1 MNSPS
6 AASAPPPPPST
17 DLPKI
22 PPTLQGSLHL
32 PTATAAQLVVFY
44 SQVYA
49 YWDAQVKSCKESGDT
64 TSATYQWAVYYSDLS
79 SRAAHHYNAI
89 KDMSPWSSSSSSL
102 GAGGTFSNSS
112 STALS
117 TGTCTGNFSTS
128 AYSSG
133 TKQFHAS
140 SSSSS
145 FSCAP
150 APAAAVKGPPPSFQR
165 YALACMK
172 QCTNETQRTSMKE
185 LIEMTIRKS
194 LQDGSMYTKDW
205 KAEPLLP
212 LYQPQSL
219 TKTTTTMME
228 NNSNGDDGDVTSY
241 NQSGITSM
249 NTCSTRTVGKK
260 SYASIVSNHSRIDSI
275 SSKKKKSSAAV
286 STVGATDNSH
296 FVLKPNPKQDDSKLS
311 SITSSYYGPS
321 SSSTSFH
328 YEEETTS
335 TTANN
340 NNNKSPRLK
349 KSKLDTSSYY
359 GPYTS
364 SWDQKK
370 RDDEANVGDYD
381 DNHVGAGLKN
391 QHKSKNK
398 KQNQTTKDK
407 NSTFTTTKFD
417 TFLASEPN
425 YISLSSHSNKKRK
438 AATLATETKKS
449 RNNAHKDGFD
459 TSATKLASRAN
470 RFSGRG
476 GLTTATSNDLHQ
488 EYARGVDKYMGKSV
502 ISGGG
507 GIMSSSSSS
516 NRNSGE
522 AKKLQ
527 QKDYEKMTVKGT
539 CQTLEK
545 EFLRL
550 TAPPRAEL
558 VRPQPV
564 LEQHL
569 ENILTLRKN
578 IKNGKNVRSGDEKDY
593 NWFCS
598 QLKAIRQD
606 MTVQRIFNAFAVKV
620 YESHARIALEEG
632 DVNEYNQSQTQ
643 LKELYELLSH
653 KKKLAEGES
662 NGLKNQNEFI
672 AYRIIYH
679 VFLTGNKKYQ
689 GGSSDLFKIM
699 LHLTSEQKCDP
710 LIIHALKVR
719 VAVADNDYYAFFRLR
734 NECTNH
740 GIYLLDKIVPQIR
753 SAALKCAMKAYRPS
767 VATDFILSQL
777 GFPLDRK
784 RQRREAIGWLRSCGC
799 KLSDDQSTI
808 VAKESILDETF
819 MAGAQKSSLI

>member
-1 MNSPS
+1 
-6 AASAPPPPPST
+6 
-17 DLPKI
+17 
-22 PPTLQGSLHL
+22 
-32 PTATAAQLVVFY
+32 
-44 SQVYA
+44 
-49 YWDAQVKSCKESGDT
+49 
-64 TSATYQWAVYYSDLS
+64 
-79 SRAAHHYNAI
+79 
-89 KDMSPWSSSSSSL
+89 
-102 GAGGTFSNSS
+102 
-112 STALS
+112 
-117 TGTCTGNFSTS
+117 
-128 AYSSG
+128 
-133 TKQFHAS
+133 
-140 SSSSS
+140 
-145 FSCAP
+145 
-150 APAAAVKGPPPSFQR
+150 
-165 YALACMK
+165 MK

-194 LQDGSMYTKDW
+194 LQDESMYTKDW

-219 TKTTTTMME
+219 TKTTTTTTMVKK
-228 NNSNGDDGDVTSY
+228 NSNGSGGNGDVASH
-241 NQSGITSM
+241 NHSDITSV
-249 NTCSTRTVGKK
+249 NTSCTTRTVGKK
-260 SYASIVSNHSRIDSI
+260 SYASIVSNDSRIDSI

-296 FVLKPNPKQDDSKLS
+296 YALKPNPKKDDSKTS
-311 SITSSYYGPS
+311 SFASSYYGPS
-321 SSSTSFH
+321 SCSSTSFH
-328 YEEETTS
+328 YEEEKTS

-340 NNNKSPRLK
+340 SNNNKSPCLK
-349 KSKLDTSSYY
+349 NPKLDASLYY
-359 GPYTS
+359 DPFMS

-370 RDDEANVGDYD
+370 RDEANVGNDD
-381 DNHVGAGLKN
+381 DNNVAVGLKK
-391 QHKSKNK
+391 QGKHKNK
-398 KQNQTTKDK
+398 KQQLQTAKDK
-407 NSTFTTTKFD
+407 TSTFT

-425 YISLSSHSNKKRK
+425 YISLSSHSLKKRK
-438 AATLATETKKS
+438 AATLSAAETKKS

-516 NRNSGE
+516 SSNRNVGE

-569 ENILTLRKN
+569 KNILRLRKN
-578 IKNGKNVRSGDEKDY
+578 IKNGKNIRSGDEKDY

-679 VFLTGNKKYQ
+679 VFLTGNKKYE

-719 VAVADNDYYAFFRLR
+719 VAVADNDYHAFFRLR
-734 NECTNH
+734 NECANH

-777 GFPLDRK
+777 GFALDHK
-784 RQRREAIGWLRSCGC
+784 RQRREAIGWLKSCGC
-799 KLSDDQSTI
+799 KLIDDQSTI